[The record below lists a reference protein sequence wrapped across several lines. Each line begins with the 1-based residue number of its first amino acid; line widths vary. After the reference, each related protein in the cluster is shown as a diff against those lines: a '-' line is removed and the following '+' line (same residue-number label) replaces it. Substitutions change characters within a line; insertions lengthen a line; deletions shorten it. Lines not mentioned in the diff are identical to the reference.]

1 MLHTHYYQ
9 WVLLICLSVSAI
21 IDYLTRT
28 GRGVLLTWRLINTG
42 QNSAAMNMAIDEAML
57 LTQKASFQP
66 TLRFYDWLR
75 PAFTFGYFQRL
86 SEEVDV
92 GACDAHG
99 IELVRRMTGGGTVIH
114 GWDVTYTVIVP
125 HGSGTFPQDISA
137 AYRAISDCLISGL
150 QRLGIDVAHQV
161 EKPTMDDAPN
171 ICLTNPA
178 QYDTLLNEK
187 KIAGV
192 SQRRNRTGVMYQGY
206 IALDLP
212 RSDILALA
220 SRQVSFHQVAAGR
233 STAIN
238 QSRSSPIY
246 RNQLEDAV
254 AVGFE
259 ETLDVRFIGTELL
272 PQEMETAQSLA
283 QSKYG
288 SAEWNFRR

>member
-1 MLHTHYYQ
+1 
-9 WVLLICLSVSAI
+9 
-21 IDYLTRT
+21 
-28 GRGVLLTWRLINTG
+28 
-42 QNSAAMNMAIDEAML
+42 MNMAIDEAML

-75 PAFTFGYFQRL
+75 PAFTFGYFQRI

-92 GACDAHG
+92 TACDIHD
-99 IELVRRMTGGGTVIH
+99 IELVRRITGGGTVIH

-125 HGSGTFPQDISA
+125 HGSGTFPKDISA
-137 AYRAISDCLISGL
+137 AYCTISDCLINGL
-150 QRLGIDVAHQV
+150 QRLRIDVTHQV
-161 EKPTMDDAPN
+161 EKPTMDDSPN

-187 KIAGV
+187 KVAGV

-212 RSDILALA
+212 SSEVLALA
-220 SRQVSFHQVAAGR
+220 SRQVSFNQVAAGK

-238 QSRSSPIY
+238 QFRSAPIY

-259 ETLDVRFIGTELL
+259 ETLGVRLIRTELL
-272 PQEMETAQSLA
+272 PQEMATAQSLA
-283 QSKYG
+283 QTKYG

>member
-1 MLHTHYYQ
+1 
-9 WVLLICLSVSAI
+9 
-21 IDYLTRT
+21 
-28 GRGVLLTWRLINTG
+28 
-42 QNSAAMNMAIDEAML
+42 MNMAIDEAML

-75 PAFTFGYFQRL
+75 PAFTFGYFQRIA
-86 SEEVDV
+86 EEVDV
-92 GACDAHG
+92 AACDAHG

-114 GWDVTYTVIVP
+114 GWDVTYTIIVP
-125 HGSGTFPQDISA
+125 HGSGTFPKDISA
-137 AYRAISDCLISGL
+137 AYCAISNCLINGL
-150 QRLGIDVAHQV
+150 QRLGIDVAYQV

-178 QYDTLLNEK
+178 RYDTLLNEK

-212 RSDILALA
+212 HSDVLALA
-220 SRQVSFHQVAAGR
+220 SRQVSFNQVAAGN

-238 QSRSSPIY
+238 QSRSAPIC
-246 RNQLEDAV
+246 RNQLENAV

-259 ETLDVRFIGTELL
+259 GTLGVQLVEAELF
-272 PQEMETAQSLA
+272 PQEIETAESLTQA
-283 QSKYG
+283 KYG